1 MAIAALWSVSKTF
14 LICLFRIFAY
24 F

>member
-14 LICLFRIFAY
+14 RICLFCIFAY